1 MKLYLEDI
9 YEDIRKKKLSRFN
22 WNNRSYSLY
31 EVLKHGTIDEYYIN
45 LVDEDSEDGLKLKKF
60 DDINKAL
67 DSIGFKEEE

>member
-22 WNNRSYSLY
+22 WNNRNYSLY
-31 EVLKHGTIDEYYIN
+31 EVLKHGTIDEYYFN
-45 LVDEDSEDGLKLKKF
+45 LVDENLEVGLKLKKF